1 MTANSEYCYRV
12 RAYNTGGN
20 SGYTNEDCAIT
31 DPNIPASPGNLI
43 AEATGINQITLNWE
57 DNSNNEDGFIIERES
72 ATFFDFSA
80 IDTVSANITTYIDS
94 SVDQGVSYHYRVS
107 AFNISGQSMYSN
119 TSYVTTI
126 LPAPVNLI
134 GQLVGVPTYSVALSW
149 QDSSNN
155 ELGFIIERDTIGNG
169 TFEILDTVAMNAI
182 SYQDTNFVIAIDT
195 FFYRVYAFSLD
206 TVSDYSNIA
215 EIIIPVEL
223 NFFSADIF
231 ENTVIISWSTAT
243 ENNNMGFELERKI
256 NESWD
261 KVAFIEGKG
270 STTEESNYV
279 YIDEFKY
286 QTFKGV
292 ILYRLKQIDLSGIYE
307 YSNFIE
313 VNVDFTP
320 KEYTLYQNYPNPFN
334 PATIIKFSIPE
345 AGDVKLI
352 VFNFLG
358 EEIAILFN
366 GYKDVGYH
374 EIEFEASRLPSGIYF
389 CLLKCGNFIGT
400 KKMVLLK

>member
-1 MTANSEYCYRV
+1 V
-12 RAYNTGGN
+12 
-20 SGYTNEDCAIT
+20 
-31 DPNIPASPGNLI
+31 
-43 AEATGINQITLNWE
+43 
-57 DNSNNEDGFIIERES
+57 DNSKNEDGFIIEREN
-72 ATFFDFSA
+72 ATLFDFFA
-80 IDTVSANITTYIDS
+80 IDTVFTNITTYMDS
-94 SVDQGVSYHYRVS
+94 SVNQGVSYHYRVS

-126 LPAPVNLI
+126 LPAPVNMI
-134 GQLVGVPTYSVALSW
+134 GQLIVGPPYSVALNW

-169 TFEILDTVAMNAI
+169 TFEFLDTVGVNAI
-182 SYQDTNFVIAIDT
+182 SYQDTNFVNAIDT
-195 FFYRVYAFSLD
+195 FFYRIYAFSLD

-231 ENTVIISWSTAT
+231 GDAVMISWSTAT
-243 ENNNMGFELERKI
+243 ENNNLGFDLERKMY
-256 NESWD
+256 ETWD

-286 QTFKGV
+286 KTFKGL
-292 ILYRLKQIDLSGIYE
+292 ILYRLKQIDLSGIFE

-320 KEYTLYQNYPNPFN
+320 KEYALYQNYPNPFN

-345 AGDVKLI
+345 AGDVKLT

-358 EEIAILFN
+358 EEIEILFN

-374 EIEFEASRLPSGIYF
+374 EVEFEASRFPSGIYF
-389 CLLKCGNFIGT
+389 CLLQTGNFVET